1 MESGEDE
8 RERIGEELKAS
19 KRLEEKTGRLTGLY
33 NYNFGTT
40 PSMIGPSSSQPLEP
54 MMSHIAGDVI
64 VTF

>member
-1 MESGEDE
+1 MERMRG
-8 RERIGEELKAS
+8 ERIGEE
-19 KRLEEKTGRLTGLY
+19 KRLEEKTGHLTGLY